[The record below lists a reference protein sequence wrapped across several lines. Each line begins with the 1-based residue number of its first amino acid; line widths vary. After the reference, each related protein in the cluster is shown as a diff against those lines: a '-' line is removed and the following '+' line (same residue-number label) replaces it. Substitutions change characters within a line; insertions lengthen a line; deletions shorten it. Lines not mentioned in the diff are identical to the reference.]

1 MKKQFS
7 PRIYPEWWE
16 LLSDLPVEKQAA
28 IFQAILQYPNID
40 VDCGV
45 WRFIKS
51 QIDKEFE
58 DFNVRCKKNGEI
70 SRNYWKE
77 KNNTDRIPND
87 TDRIPN
93 DTDRIPNDTDRI
105 PNDTDRI
112 PNDTDRIP
120 NDILNINI
128 NVNEEQEHKQE
139 LYLKNNK
146 IVFREFDIEKINS
159 VLEKYGL
166 SQIKIL
172 TDERKNKLKQRIKD
186 AGGFDEFINQMEKA
200 LDESSFLRG
209 DSGKWRADFDFFLQK
224 SKWQKAVEGGYADK
238 EEEIRWATS
247 DWK

>member
-1 MKKQFS
+1 M
-7 PRIYPEWWE
+7 
-16 LLSDLPVEKQAA
+16 PVEKQAA

-51 QIDKEFE
+51 QIDKDFE
-58 DFNVRCKKNGEI
+58 NFNARCKKNGEI

-93 DTDRIPNDTDRI
+93 D
-105 PNDTDRI
+105 
-112 PNDTDRIP
+112 
-120 NDILNINI
+120 ILNINV
-128 NVNEEQEHKQE
+128 NVNEEQEYKHKQE
-139 LYLKNNK
+139 QELFLKNNK

-166 SQIKIL
+166 PQIKIL

>member
-1 MKKQFS
+1 MC
-7 PRIYPEWWE
+7 
-16 LLSDLPVEKQAA
+16 VA
-28 IFQAILQYPNID
+28 
-40 VDCGV
+40 
-45 WRFIKS
+45 
-51 QIDKEFE
+51 
-58 DFNVRCKKNGEI
+58 KKNGEI

-93 DTDRIPNDTDRI
+93 DI
-105 PNDTDRI
+105 
-112 PNDTDRIP
+112 DRIP

-238 EEEIRWATS
+238 EEEIKWATS

>member
-1 MKKQFS
+1 M
-7 PRIYPEWWE
+7 
-16 LLSDLPVEKQAA
+16 PVEKQAA

-51 QIDKEFE
+51 QIDKDFE
-58 DFNVRCKKNGEI
+58 NFNVRCKKNGEI

-105 PNDTDRI
+105 PND
-112 PNDTDRIP
+112 
-120 NDILNINI
+120 ILNINV
-128 NVNEEQEHKQE
+128 NVNEEQEYKHKQE
-139 LYLKNNK
+139 QELFLKNNK

-166 SQIKIL
+166 PQIKIL

-238 EEEIRWATS
+238 EEEIKWATS

>member
-16 LLSDLPVEKQAA
+16 LLSDLPIEKQAA

-51 QIDKEFE
+51 QIDKDFE
-58 DFNVRCKKNGEI
+58 DFNARCKKNGET
-70 SRNYWKE
+70 SRNYWRE
-77 KNNTDRIPND
+77 KNDINRIPND
-87 TDRIPN
+87 IN
-93 DTDRIPNDTDRI
+93 
-105 PNDTDRI
+105 
-112 PNDTDRIP
+112 RIP

-128 NVNEEQEHKQE
+128 NEEHKQE
-139 LYLKNNK
+139 LEQELFLKNNK

-159 VLEKYGL
+159 VLEKYSL
-166 SQIKIL
+166 PQIKTL

-238 EEEIRWATS
+238 EEEIKWATS

>member
-1 MKKQFS
+1 M
-7 PRIYPEWWE
+7 
-16 LLSDLPVEKQAA
+16 PVEKQAA

-87 TDRIPN
+87 IDRIPN
-93 DTDRIPNDTDRI
+93 DI
-105 PNDTDRI
+105 
-112 PNDTDRIP
+112 DRIP

-166 SQIKIL
+166 PQIKIL

-238 EEEIRWATS
+238 EEEIKWATS

>member
-77 KNNTDRIPND
+77 KNN
-87 TDRIPN
+87 
-93 DTDRIPNDTDRI
+93 TDRI

>member
-1 MKKQFS
+1 M
-7 PRIYPEWWE
+7 
-16 LLSDLPVEKQAA
+16 PVEKQAA

-77 KNNTDRIPND
+77 KNNIDRIPND
-87 TDRIPN
+87 I
-93 DTDRIPNDTDRI
+93 
-105 PNDTDRI
+105 DRI

>member
-1 MKKQFS
+1 M
-7 PRIYPEWWE
+7 
-16 LLSDLPVEKQAA
+16 PVEKQAA

-51 QIDKEFE
+51 QIDKDFE
-58 DFNVRCKKNGEI
+58 NFNARCKKNGEI

-87 TDRIPN
+87 IDRIPN
-93 DTDRIPNDTDRI
+93 DVDRIQNDI
-105 PNDTDRI
+105 
-112 PNDTDRIP
+112 DRIP

>member
-1 MKKQFS
+1 M
-7 PRIYPEWWE
+7 
-16 LLSDLPVEKQAA
+16 PVEKQAA

-77 KNNTDRIPND
+77 KNN
-87 TDRIPN
+87 
-93 DTDRIPNDTDRI
+93 
-105 PNDTDRI
+105 TDRI

-238 EEEIRWATS
+238 EEKIKWATS

>member
-1 MKKQFS
+1 M
-7 PRIYPEWWE
+7 
-16 LLSDLPVEKQAA
+16 PVEKQAA

-87 TDRIPN
+87 I
-93 DTDRIPNDTDRI
+93 
-105 PNDTDRI
+105 
-112 PNDTDRIP
+112 DRIP

-238 EEEIRWATS
+238 EEEIKWATS

>member
-77 KNNTDRIPND
+77 KNNIDRIPND
-87 TDRIPN
+87 IDRIPN
-93 DTDRIPNDTDRI
+93 DI
-105 PNDTDRI
+105 
-112 PNDTDRIP
+112 DRIP

-238 EEEIRWATS
+238 EEEIKWATS

>member
-51 QIDKEFE
+51 QIDKDFE
-58 DFNVRCKKNGEI
+58 DFNARCKKNGET

-77 KNNTDRIPND
+77 KNDINRIPND
-87 TDRIPN
+87 INRIPN
-93 DTDRIPNDTDRI
+93 DIN
-105 PNDTDRI
+105 
-112 PNDTDRIP
+112 RIP

-128 NVNEEQEHKQE
+128 NEEHKQE
-139 LYLKNNK
+139 LEQELFLKNNK

-166 SQIKIL
+166 PQIKIL

-238 EEEIRWATS
+238 EEEIKWATS

>member
-1 MKKQFS
+1 M
-7 PRIYPEWWE
+7 
-16 LLSDLPVEKQAA
+16 PVEKQAA

-77 KNNTDRIPND
+77 KND

-105 PNDTDRI
+105 PNDIDRI

-238 EEEIRWATS
+238 EEEIKWATS

>member
-1 MKKQFS
+1 M
-7 PRIYPEWWE
+7 
-16 LLSDLPVEKQAA
+16 PVEKQAA

-87 TDRIPN
+87 IDRIPN
-93 DTDRIPNDTDRI
+93 DTDRIPNDI
-105 PNDTDRI
+105 
-112 PNDTDRIP
+112 DRIP

-238 EEEIRWATS
+238 EEEIKWATS

>member
-1 MKKQFS
+1 M
-7 PRIYPEWWE
+7 
-16 LLSDLPVEKQAA
+16 PVEKQAA

-93 DTDRIPNDTDRI
+93 D
-105 PNDTDRI
+105 
-112 PNDTDRIP
+112 
-120 NDILNINI
+120 ILNINI

-139 LYLKNNK
+139 QELFLKNNK

-159 VLEKYGL
+159 VLEKYSL
-166 SQIKIL
+166 PQIKIL

-238 EEEIRWATS
+238 EEEIKWATS

>member
-51 QIDKEFE
+51 QIDKDFE
-58 DFNVRCKKNGEI
+58 NFNARCKKNGEI

-93 DTDRIPNDTDRI
+93 D
-105 PNDTDRI
+105 
-112 PNDTDRIP
+112 
-120 NDILNINI
+120 ILNINVNI
-128 NVNEEQEHKQE
+128 NEEQEYKHKQE
-139 LYLKNNK
+139 QELFLKNNK

-166 SQIKIL
+166 PQIKIL

>member
-1 MKKQFS
+1 M
-7 PRIYPEWWE
+7 
-16 LLSDLPVEKQAA
+16 PVEKQAA

-51 QIDKEFE
+51 QIDKDFE
-58 DFNVRCKKNGEI
+58 DFNARCKKNGEI

-77 KNNTDRIPND
+77 K
-87 TDRIPN
+87 N

-120 NDILNINI
+120 NDILNINV
-128 NVNEEQEHKQE
+128 NVNEEQEYKHKQE
-139 LYLKNNK
+139 QELFLKNNK

-166 SQIKIL
+166 PQIKIL

>member
-1 MKKQFS
+1 M
-7 PRIYPEWWE
+7 
-16 LLSDLPVEKQAA
+16 PVEKQAA
-28 IFQAILQYPNID
+28 IFQAILQYPNTD

-77 KNNTDRIPND
+77 KNN
-87 TDRIPN
+87 
-93 DTDRIPNDTDRI
+93 
-105 PNDTDRI
+105 TDRI

>member
-87 TDRIPN
+87 IDRIPN
-93 DTDRIPNDTDRI
+93 DTDRIPNDI
-105 PNDTDRI
+105 
-112 PNDTDRIP
+112 DRIP

-238 EEEIRWATS
+238 EEEIKWATS

>member
-1 MKKQFS
+1 M
-7 PRIYPEWWE
+7 
-16 LLSDLPVEKQAA
+16 PVEKQAA

-51 QIDKEFE
+51 QIDKDFEEF
-58 DFNVRCKKNGEI
+58 NARCKKNGEI

-93 DTDRIPNDTDRI
+93 D
-105 PNDTDRI
+105 
-112 PNDTDRIP
+112 
-120 NDILNINI
+120 ILNINV
-128 NVNEEQEHKQE
+128 NVNEEHKHKHKQE
-139 LYLKNNK
+139 QELFLKNNK

-159 VLEKYGL
+159 VLEKYSL
-166 SQIKIL
+166 PQIKTL

-186 AGGFDEFINQMEKA
+186 AGSFDEFINQMEKA

-224 SKWQKAVEGGYADK
+224 SKWQKAGEGGYADK

>member
-40 VDCGV
+40 VDCGI

-87 TDRIPN
+87 IERIPN

-105 PNDTDRI
+105 PNDIDQ
-112 PNDTDRIP
+112 IP

-238 EEEIRWATS
+238 EEEIKWATS
-247 DWK
+247 DWR

>member
-1 MKKQFS
+1 M
-7 PRIYPEWWE
+7 
-16 LLSDLPVEKQAA
+16 PVEKQAA

-51 QIDKEFE
+51 QIDKDFE
-58 DFNVRCKKNGEI
+58 DFNARCKKNGEI

-77 KNNTDRIPND
+77 KND

-112 PNDTDRIP
+112 PNDT
-120 NDILNINI
+120 LNINV
-128 NVNEEQEHKQE
+128 NVNEEQEYKHKQE
-139 LYLKNNK
+139 QELFLKNNK

-159 VLEKYGL
+159 ILEKYGL
-166 SQIKIL
+166 PQIKIL

>member
-1 MKKQFS
+1 M
-7 PRIYPEWWE
+7 
-16 LLSDLPVEKQAA
+16 PVEKQAA

-51 QIDKEFE
+51 QIDKDFE
-58 DFNVRCKKNGEI
+58 DFNTRCKKNGET

-77 KNNTDRIPND
+77 KNNINRIPND
-87 TDRIPN
+87 INRIPN
-93 DTDRIPNDTDRI
+93 DINRIPNDINRI
-105 PNDTDRI
+105 PNDI
-112 PNDTDRIP
+112 NRIP
-120 NDILNINI
+120 NDILNINV
-128 NVNEEQEHKQE
+128 NVNEEHKQE
-139 LYLKNNK
+139 LEQELFLKNNK

-166 SQIKIL
+166 PQIKTL

>member
-1 MKKQFS
+1 MAKQFS
-7 PRIYPEWWE
+7 PHIYPEWGE
-16 LLSDLPVEKQAA
+16 LIADLSIDKQAA

-51 QIDKEFE
+51 QIDKDFE
-58 DFNVRCKKNGEI
+58 IFNARCKKNGEI

-77 KNNTDRIPND
+77 KNNIERIPND
-87 TDRIPN
+87 IERIPN
-93 DTDRIPNDTDRI
+93 DIE
-105 PNDTDRI
+105 
-112 PNDTDRIP
+112 RIP

-128 NVNEEQEHKQE
+128 NKEHKQETDNEEQEQE
-139 LYLKNNK
+139 QEYFLKNNK

-159 VLEKYGL
+159 VLEKYSL
-166 SQIKIL
+166 PQIKTL

-186 AGGFDEFINQMEKA
+186 AGSFDEFINQMEKA

>member
-1 MKKQFS
+1 M
-7 PRIYPEWWE
+7 
-16 LLSDLPVEKQAA
+16 PVEKQAA

-51 QIDKEFE
+51 QIDKDFE
-58 DFNVRCKKNGEI
+58 NFNARCKKNGEI

-93 DTDRIPNDTDRI
+93 DT
-105 PNDTDRI
+105 
-112 PNDTDRIP
+112 
-120 NDILNINI
+120 LNINI

-238 EEEIRWATS
+238 EEEIKEEEIKWATS

>member
-1 MKKQFS
+1 M
-7 PRIYPEWWE
+7 
-16 LLSDLPVEKQAA
+16 PVEKQAA

-77 KNNTDRIPND
+77 KNNI
-87 TDRIPN
+87 
-93 DTDRIPNDTDRI
+93 
-105 PNDTDRI
+105 DRI

-238 EEEIRWATS
+238 EEEIKWATS

>member
-1 MKKQFS
+1 M
-7 PRIYPEWWE
+7 
-16 LLSDLPVEKQAA
+16 PVEKQAA

-77 KNNTDRIPND
+77 KNNIDRIPND

-93 DTDRIPNDTDRI
+93 DTDRIPNDI
-105 PNDTDRI
+105 
-112 PNDTDRIP
+112 DRIP

>member
-1 MKKQFS
+1 MAKQFS
-7 PRIYPEWWE
+7 PHIYPEWGE
-16 LLSDLPVEKQAA
+16 LIADLSIDKQAA

-51 QIDKEFE
+51 QIDKDFE
-58 DFNVRCKKNGEI
+58 IFNARCKKNGEI

-77 KNNTDRIPND
+77 KNNIERIPND
-87 TDRIPN
+87 IERIPN
-93 DTDRIPNDTDRI
+93 DIERIPNDI
-105 PNDTDRI
+105 E
-112 PNDTDRIP
+112 RIP

-128 NVNEEQEHKQE
+128 NKEHKQETDNEEQEQE
-139 LYLKNNK
+139 QEYFLKNNK

-159 VLEKYGL
+159 VLEKYSL
-166 SQIKIL
+166 PQIKTL

-186 AGGFDEFINQMEKA
+186 AGSFDEFINQMEKA

>member
-77 KNNTDRIPND
+77 KNNIDRIPND
-87 TDRIPN
+87 I
-93 DTDRIPNDTDRI
+93 
-105 PNDTDRI
+105 
-112 PNDTDRIP
+112 DRIP

-238 EEEIRWATS
+238 EEEIKWATS

>member
-1 MKKQFS
+1 M
-7 PRIYPEWWE
+7 
-16 LLSDLPVEKQAA
+16 PVEKQAA

-87 TDRIPN
+87 I
-93 DTDRIPNDTDRI
+93 
-105 PNDTDRI
+105 DRI

-238 EEEIRWATS
+238 EEEIKWATS

>member
-77 KNNTDRIPND
+77 KNN
-87 TDRIPN
+87 
-93 DTDRIPNDTDRI
+93 
-105 PNDTDRI
+105 
-112 PNDTDRIP
+112 TDRIP

-238 EEEIRWATS
+238 EEEIKWATS

>member
-1 MKKQFS
+1 M
-7 PRIYPEWWE
+7 
-16 LLSDLPVEKQAA
+16 PVEKQAA

-51 QIDKEFE
+51 QIDKDFE
-58 DFNVRCKKNGEI
+58 DFNARCKKNGEI

-77 KNNTDRIPND
+77 K
-87 TDRIPN
+87 
-93 DTDRIPNDTDRI
+93 
-105 PNDTDRI
+105 NDTDRI

-120 NDILNINI
+120 NDILNINV
-128 NVNEEQEHKQE
+128 NVNEEQEYKHKQE
-139 LYLKNNK
+139 QELFLKNNK

-166 SQIKIL
+166 PQIKIL

>member
-1 MKKQFS
+1 M
-7 PRIYPEWWE
+7 
-16 LLSDLPVEKQAA
+16 PVEKQAA

-51 QIDKEFE
+51 QIDKDFE
-58 DFNVRCKKNGEI
+58 DFNARCKKNGEI

-77 KNNTDRIPND
+77 KND

-93 DTDRIPNDTDRI
+93 DTDRIPNDT
-105 PNDTDRI
+105 
-112 PNDTDRIP
+112 
-120 NDILNINI
+120 LNINV
-128 NVNEEQEHKQE
+128 NVNEEQEYKHKQE
-139 LYLKNNK
+139 QELFLKNNK

-166 SQIKIL
+166 PQIKIL

>member
-1 MKKQFS
+1 M
-7 PRIYPEWWE
+7 
-16 LLSDLPVEKQAA
+16 PVEKQAA

-51 QIDKEFE
+51 QIDKDFE
-58 DFNVRCKKNGEI
+58 NFNVRCKKNGEI

-93 DTDRIPNDTDRI
+93 DTDRIPND
-105 PNDTDRI
+105 
-112 PNDTDRIP
+112 
-120 NDILNINI
+120 ILNINV
-128 NVNEEQEHKQE
+128 NVNEEQEYKHKQE
-139 LYLKNNK
+139 QELFLKNNK

-166 SQIKIL
+166 PQIKIL

-238 EEEIRWATS
+238 EEEIKWATS

>member
-1 MKKQFS
+1 M
-7 PRIYPEWWE
+7 
-16 LLSDLPVEKQAA
+16 PVEKQAA

-87 TDRIPN
+87 IDRIPN
-93 DTDRIPNDTDRI
+93 DI
-105 PNDTDRI
+105 
-112 PNDTDRIP
+112 DRIP

-238 EEEIRWATS
+238 EEEIKWATS